1 MFDWLARPLGGPP
14 KPRRPRG
21 RVTPSPAGLVSV
33 AFGGPLLPPFCGL
46 TRRSLA
52 NNLGRPRRFLPAAR
66 FGPALGGTERG
77 ASLLARAVES
87 EPMPRD
93 GAITLTD
100 LQAPFLRVV
109 CEPCGPRRPLRR
121 GAADSGGRR
130 RKADRS
136 PFPTSPT
143 ARGRRIPPRAS
154 MTAARPGSRRLF
166 RTAARFFR
174 QTNDDVAVGLA
185 WAAHLAERSTNLRS
199 SQRF

>member
-1 MFDWLARPLGGPP
+1 M
-14 KPRRPRG
+14 
-21 RVTPSPAGLVSV
+21 

-109 CEPCGPRRPLRR
+109 CEPCGPRGRYAVARLIAEGGDAKLTDLPSRPRQLPADDEFRR
-121 GAADSGGRR
+121 E
-130 RKADRS
+130 
-136 PFPTSPT
+136 
-143 ARGRRIPPRAS
+143 
-154 MTAARPGSRRLF
+154 
-166 RTAARFFR
+166 
-174 QTNDDVAVGLA
+174 
-185 WAAHLAERSTNLRS
+185 HL
-199 SQRF
+199 